1 MCWAQVKPALKYL
14 TDPKYEHDRPK
25 NTHSS
30 THDKYFKEQ
39 IMSKQQYNLHTKT
52 DYLNRKMFLDPA
64 GPVTIQRFEEVKY
77 KKIADFEATA
87 RGFFWQ
93 PEEISL
99 TKDSN
104 DFKDASDA
112 VKHIFTSNLLRQT
125 ALDSLQGRGPSQI
138 FMPVISL
145 PELEALVYNWTF
157 FETNIHSK
165 SYSHIIRNIYNV
177 PKDVFNTIH
186 DTKEIVDMASSVG
199 DYYEALHMVNCRKQ
213 MGETVTEHEH
223 VRAIWMALHASYA
236 LEAFRFMVSFA
247 TSLAMVENRIF
258 IGNGNIISLIL
269 QDELLHKGWTAY
281 LINQV
286 IKEDP
291 RFLVAKE
298 ECEQEVYQLYMD
310 VIREEKA
317 WADYLFNKGP
327 VIGLNANILKDF
339 VDYTAVGALKDIGI
353 KYQGIAPKST
363 PIPWFNKH
371 TDTSK
376 KQTALQENESTNY
389 VIGVMSEGIDYDALP
404 AL

>member
-1 MCWAQVKPALKYL
+1 
-14 TDPKYEHDRPK
+14 
-25 NTHSS
+25 
-30 THDKYFKEQ
+30 
-39 IMSKQQYNLHTKT
+39 MSKQQYNLTTKT
-52 DYLNRKMFLDPA
+52 DYLSRKMFLDPA

-77 KKIADFEATA
+77 KKIADYDSTA

-99 TKDSN
+99 SKDAN
-104 DFKDASDA
+104 DFKEASDA

-125 ALDSLQGRGPSQI
+125 ALDSLQGRGPTQV
-138 FMPVISL
+138 FTPVCSL
-145 PELEALVYNWTF
+145 PEVEALMYNWGF

-199 DYYEALHMVNCRKQ
+199 KYYDRLHRINCMKEIDGKVN
-213 MGETVTEHEH
+213 ETEHIK
-223 VRAIWMALHASYA
+223 AIWLALNASYA

-247 TSLAMVENRIF
+247 TSLAMVENKIF

-281 LINQV
+281 MINQV
-286 IKEDP
+286 VKEDP
-291 RFLVAKE
+291 RFAEAKQ
-298 ECEQEVYQLYMD
+298 ECEAEVYALYMD
-310 VIREEKA
+310 VIREEKD
-317 WADYLFNKGP
+317 WATYLFKMGP
-327 VIGLNANILKDF
+327 VIGLNANILRDF

-353 KYQGIAPKST
+353 KYQAIAPKST

-376 KQTALQENESTNY
+376 KQTALQESESTNY
-389 VIGVMSEGIDYDALP
+389 VIGVMGESLNYDELP
-404 AL
+404 AI

>member
-1 MCWAQVKPALKYL
+1 
-14 TDPKYEHDRPK
+14 
-25 NTHSS
+25 
-30 THDKYFKEQ
+30 
-39 IMSKQQYNLHTKT
+39 MSKQQYNLTTKT
-52 DYLNRKMFLDPA
+52 DYLGRKMFLDPA

-77 KKIADFEATA
+77 KKIADYDATA

-99 TKDSN
+99 TKDAN
-104 DFKDASDA
+104 DFKEASDA

-125 ALDSLQGRGPSQI
+125 ALDSLQGRGPTQV
-138 FMPVISL
+138 FTPVCSL
-145 PELEALVYNWTF
+145 PEVEALMYNWGF

-186 DTKEIVDMASSVG
+186 DTQEIISMASSVG
-199 DYYEALHMVNCRKQ
+199 KYYDKLHQINCAVECNGDIK
-213 MGETVTEHEH
+213 EEDHI
-223 VRAIWMALHASYA
+223 RAIWMALNASYA

-247 TSLAMVENRIF
+247 TSLAMVENKIF

-286 IKEDP
+286 VKEDP
-291 RFLVAKE
+291 RFVRAKQ
-298 ECEQEVYQLYMD
+298 ECEAEVYQMYMD
-310 VIREEKA
+310 VIREEKD
-317 WADYLFNKGP
+317 WATYLFKMGP
-327 VIGLNANILKDF
+327 VIGLNANILRDF

-353 KYQGIAPKST
+353 KYNGVAPKST

-371 TDTSK
+371 VDTSK

-389 VIGVMSEGIDYDALP
+389 VIGIMSENLDYDALP
-404 AL
+404 SL

>member
-1 MCWAQVKPALKYL
+1 
-14 TDPKYEHDRPK
+14 
-25 NTHSS
+25 
-30 THDKYFKEQ
+30 
-39 IMSKQQYNLHTKT
+39 MSLEQYNLKNNT

-77 KKIADFEATA
+77 NKLAGFETTA
-87 RGFFWQ
+87 RGFFWV

-99 TKDSN
+99 TKDAQ
-104 DFKDASDA
+104 DFKDASEA

-138 FMPVISL
+138 FTPVVSL

-157 FETNIHSK
+157 FETNIHSR

-186 DTKEIVDMASSVG
+186 DTKEIVDMASSIG
-199 DYYEALHMVNCRKQ
+199 LYYERLHMINCRKEL
-213 MGETVTEHEH
+213 GEKFPEQEHIK
-223 VRAIWMALHASYA
+223 AIWLALNASYG

-247 TSLAMVENRIF
+247 TSLAMVENKIF

-269 QDELLHKGWTAY
+269 QDELLHKGWTAWM
-281 LINQV
+281 INQV
-286 IKEDP
+286 VKEDP
-291 RFLVAKE
+291 RFQKAKE
-298 ECEQEVYQLYMD
+298 ECEAEVYQMYMD
-310 VIREEKA
+310 VIAEEKA
-317 WADYLFNKGP
+317 WADYLFKKGP

-339 VDYTAVGALKDIGI
+339 VDYTAATSLKEIGI
-353 KYQGIAPKST
+353 KYNHPAPKTT

-371 TDTSK
+371 SDTSK

-389 VIGVMSEGIDYDALP
+389 VIGVMSENLDYDALP
-404 AL
+404 AI

>member
-1 MCWAQVKPALKYL
+1 
-14 TDPKYEHDRPK
+14 
-25 NTHSS
+25 
-30 THDKYFKEQ
+30 
-39 IMSKQQYNLHTKT
+39 MSQQQYNLHTKT

-77 KKIADFEATA
+77 NKIADFEKTA
-87 RGFFWQ
+87 RGFFWV

-99 TKDSN
+99 AKDAN

-138 FMPVISL
+138 FTPVVSL

-157 FETNIHSK
+157 FETNIHSR

-177 PKDVFNTIH
+177 PKDVFATIH

-199 DYYEALHMVNCRKQ
+199 KYYDDLHVINCRKEA
-213 MGETVTEHEH
+213 GEKINEKTHIK
-223 VRAIWMALHASYA
+223 AIWLALNASYA

-247 TSLAMVENRIF
+247 TSLAMVENKIF

-269 QDELLHKGWTAY
+269 QDELLHKGWTAF

-286 IKEDP
+286 CKEDA
-291 RFLVAKE
+291 RFAEARVD
-298 ECEQEVYQLYMD
+298 CEAEVYQLYKD
-310 VIREEKA
+310 VIREEKE
-317 WADYLFNKGP
+317 WADYLFKKGP

-339 VDYTAVGALKDIGI
+339 VDYTAANALKDIGI
-353 KYQGIAPKST
+353 KYQSPAPKTT

-371 TDTSK
+371 SDTSK

-389 VIGVMSEGIDYDALP
+389 VIGVMSDAIDYDALP
-404 AL
+404 SL

>member
-1 MCWAQVKPALKYL
+1 
-14 TDPKYEHDRPK
+14 
-25 NTHSS
+25 
-30 THDKYFKEQ
+30 
-39 IMSKQQYNLHTKT
+39 MSKQQYNLTTKT

-77 KKIADFEATA
+77 KKIADFDATA

-125 ALDSLQGRGPSQI
+125 ALDSLQGRGPTQV
-138 FMPVISL
+138 FTPVCSL
-145 PELEALVYNWTF
+145 PEVEALMYNWGF

-186 DTKEIVDMASSVG
+186 DTKEILDMASSVG
-199 DYYEALHMVNCRKQ
+199 NYYDKLHVINCRKELG
-213 MGETVTEHEH
+213 MEVTEKEH
-223 VRAIWMALHASYA
+223 VKAVWLALHASYA

-247 TSLAMVENRIF
+247 TSLAMVENKIF
-258 IGNGNIISLIL
+258 MGNGNIIQLIL

-281 LINQV
+281 MINQV
-286 IKEDP
+286 VKEDA
-291 RFLVAKE
+291 RFVEARE
-298 ECEQEVYQLYMD
+298 ECHAEVYQLYMD
-310 VIREEKA
+310 VIREEKE
-317 WADYLFNKGP
+317 WATYLFKLGP

-353 KYQGIAPKST
+353 KYLQAAPKST

-376 KQTALQENESTNY
+376 KQSALQETESTNY
-389 VIGVMSEGIDYDALP
+389 VIGVMGENIDYAELP
-404 AL
+404 AI

>member
-1 MCWAQVKPALKYL
+1 
-14 TDPKYEHDRPK
+14 
-25 NTHSS
+25 
-30 THDKYFKEQ
+30 
-39 IMSKQQYNLHTKT
+39 MSIQQYNLTTKT

-77 KKIADFEATA
+77 KKIADYDATA

-99 TKDSN
+99 SKDAN

-125 ALDSLQGRGPSQI
+125 ALDSLQGRGPTQV
-138 FMPVISL
+138 FTPVCSL
-145 PELEALVYNWTF
+145 PEVEALMYNWGF

-199 DYYEALHMVNCRKQ
+199 KYYDDLHRLNCLKEIADPTK
-213 MGETVTEHEH
+213 ETVLETTHIK
-223 VRAIWMALHASYA
+223 AIWMALHASYA

-247 TSLAMVENRIF
+247 TSLAMVENKIF

-286 IKEDP
+286 VKEDP
-291 RFLVAKE
+291 RFVKAKT
-298 ECEQEVYQLYMD
+298 ECEAEVYALYMD

-317 WADYLFNKGP
+317 WADYLFKKGP
-327 VIGLNANILKDF
+327 VIGLNANILKEFMDF
-339 VDYTAVGALKDIGI
+339 TAVSSLKEIGI
-353 KYQGIAPKST
+353 KYQSTAPKST

-389 VIGVMSEGIDYDALP
+389 VIGVMSDSIDYDALP
-404 AL
+404 ML

>member
-1 MCWAQVKPALKYL
+1 
-14 TDPKYEHDRPK
+14 
-25 NTHSS
+25 
-30 THDKYFKEQ
+30 
-39 IMSKQQYNLHTKT
+39 MSQEQYNLKTKT

-77 KKIADFEATA
+77 NKVADFEKTA
-87 RGFFWQ
+87 RGFFWV

-99 TKDSN
+99 SKDAN

-125 ALDSLQGRGPSQI
+125 ALDSLQGRGPSQV
-138 FMPVISL
+138 FAPVISL
-145 PELEALVYNWTF
+145 PELEALIYNWTF
-157 FETNIHSK
+157 FETNIHSR

-177 PKDVFNTIH
+177 PKEIFSTIH
-186 DTKEIVDMASSVG
+186 DTKEIIDMASSVG
-199 DYYEALHMVNCRKQ
+199 LYYDRLHMINCRKELLEKFPEQ
-213 MGETVTEHEH
+213 EHIK
-223 VRAIWMALHASYA
+223 AIYLALHASYA

-247 TSLAMVENRIF
+247 TSLAMVENKIF

-286 IKEDP
+286 VKEDP
-291 RFLVAKE
+291 RFAKVAK
-298 ECEQEVYQLYMD
+298 ECEQEVIQIYKD
-310 VIREEKA
+310 VIAEEKA
-317 WADYLFNKGP
+317 WADYLFKKGP

-353 KYQGIAPKST
+353 KYWDHAPKST

-371 TDTSK
+371 SDTSK

-389 VIGVMSEGIDYDALP
+389 VIGVMSENLDYDALP
-404 AL
+404 AI

>member
-1 MCWAQVKPALKYL
+1 
-14 TDPKYEHDRPK
+14 
-25 NTHSS
+25 
-30 THDKYFKEQ
+30 
-39 IMSKQQYNLHTKT
+39 MSKAQYNLNTKT
-52 DYLNRKMFLDPA
+52 DYLGRKMFLDPA

-77 KKIADFEATA
+77 KKIADFDSTA

-99 TKDSN
+99 SKDAN
-104 DFKDASDA
+104 DFKEASDA

-125 ALDSLQGRGPSQI
+125 ALDSLQGRGPTQV
-138 FMPVISL
+138 FTPVCSL
-145 PELEALVYNWTF
+145 PEVEALMYNWGF

-199 DYYEALHMVNCRKQ
+199 KYYDELHVINCRKEL
-213 MGETVTEHEH
+213 GEKVTEKEH
-223 VRAIWMALHASYA
+223 IRAIWMALHASYA

-247 TSLAMVENRIF
+247 TSLAMVENKIF

-281 LINQV
+281 MINQV
-286 IKEDP
+286 IKEDD
-291 RFLVAKE
+291 RFLAAKA
-298 ECEQEVYQLYMD
+298 ECEAEVYALYLD

-317 WADYLFNKGP
+317 WAEYLFNRGP

-339 VDYTAVGALKDIGI
+339 VDYTAAAALKDIGI
-353 KYQGIAPKST
+353 KYTQPHPKST

-371 TDTSK
+371 SDTSK
-376 KQTALQENESTNY
+376 KQTALQESESTNY
-389 VIGVMSEGIDYDALP
+389 VIGVMGENLDYDALP
-404 AL
+404 AI